1 MENEDL
7 HLDFPYKGVLS
18 MPLNY
23 NTIDLHFS
31 SSNKITSWKCV
42 IYWVIVRT

>member
-7 HLDFPYKGVLS
+7 HLDFPYEGVLS

-23 NTIDLHFS
+23 NTIDCKLAFF
-31 SSNKITSWKCV
+31 KFK
-42 IYWVIVRT
+42 